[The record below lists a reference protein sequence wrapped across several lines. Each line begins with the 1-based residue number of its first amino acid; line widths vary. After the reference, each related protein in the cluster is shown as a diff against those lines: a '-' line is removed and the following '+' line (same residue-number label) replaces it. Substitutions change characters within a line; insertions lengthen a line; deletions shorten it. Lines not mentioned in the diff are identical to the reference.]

1 MHGWD
6 RNNGLYGIYVA
17 STIDI
22 NLNPNEPIAM
32 VYLDHY
38 NIEKVNKSYA
48 YNQCLHK
55 KNNSKY
61 TKQFAWNK
69 GNLTNQPK
77 PPNTRQ

>member
-48 YNQCLHK
+48 CTQSMFPQK
-55 KNNSKY
+55 KQLKIY
-61 TKQFAWNK
+61 KAICME
-69 GNLTNQPK
+69 
-77 PPNTRQ
+77 